1 MGHFHRGFINSGV
14 CFYASPISERGINKR
29 AILNK
34 IGCKKFFEVK
44 ILEGAGL
51 LILSFF
57 FFLSNLEGGIKKGN
71 TIIFNIERK
80 NKLLFYIIR

>member
-57 FFLSNLEGGIKKGN
+57 FFFSNLEWGIKKGN

>member
-57 FFLSNLEGGIKKGN
+57 LRLSNLEGGIKKGN

>member
-29 AILNK
+29 ALLNK

-57 FFLSNLEGGIKKGN
+57 LRLSNLEGGIKKGN

>member
-14 CFYASPISERGINKR
+14 CFYACPISERGINKR

-34 IGCKKFFEVK
+34 IGCKKFFELK

-57 FFLSNLEGGIKKGN
+57 LRLSNLEGGIKKGN

>member
-57 FFLSNLEGGIKKGN
+57 LRLSNLEWGIKKGN